1 VLVRSVVQLLGE
13 TGAAAILPSFTRSE
27 RDPSVAPAEPSVQLA
42 DEDDD
47 EG

>member
-1 VLVRSVVQLLGE
+1 VQLLGE
-13 TGAAAILPSFTRSE
+13 DGAQALLPMFTRSE